1 VVAVKNLN
9 ASALFLSIAV
19 TSAAVGAGPDA
30 GSQAPATSPRLRCV
44 ADDGKSK
51 VVQASP
57 ALFDALARNFFSSE
71 CEGYL
76 TVVAK
81 LANQQK
87 KAGKQLKGSATLE
100 QQAAQERAAAQ
111 ANPDY
116 AKALTAALEGETS
129 PLRRKIIEAA
139 ELENFGKYSASEVL
153 VNQILAEIGG
163 QR

>member
-1 VVAVKNLN
+1 MKELN
-9 ASALFLSIAV
+9 ASALFLLMTLSSVAL
-19 TSAAVGAGPDA
+19 GAGPDA
-30 GSQAPATSPRLRCV
+30 GSQAPSSPRLRCV
-44 ADDGKSK
+44 AEDGQAK

-57 ALFDALARNFFSSE
+57 ALFEALKRNFVSSE

-76 TVVAK
+76 TVFAK
-81 LANQQK
+81 LVNQQK

-111 ANPDY
+111 ASPEYVN
-116 AKALTAALEGETS
+116 ALTAALEGETS

-153 VNQILAEIGG
+153 INQILAEIGG